1 MLKQSK
7 KIRDVIEISYNDTFI
22 ILAGIAQLV
31 ERLLAK
37 QKVAGSNPVSR
48 SIFNKQGGIMRYLL
62 VLTLFFANTAFSEIY
77 KDYEPSEEHIQLPVI
92 AVESNYL
99 DDYLVNLNKTWVRDM
114 EVMKELGYIVNY
126 AVYTSD
132 NANSPNV
139 WLTITYENMA
149 AMQPNEEQYNKVN
162 DILAERYSETEDEL
176 LTISKGYEEIR
187 KMVDNQIINRV
198 KFK

>member
-77 KDYEPSEEHIQLPVI
+77 KDYEPSEEHIQLTVI
-92 AVESNYL
+92 AVESL
-99 DDYLVNLNKTWVRDM
+99 SL
-114 EVMKELGYIVNY
+114 IH
-126 AVYTSD
+126 
-132 NANSPNV
+132 
-139 WLTITYENMA
+139 I
-149 AMQPNEEQYNKVN
+149 
-162 DILAERYSETEDEL
+162 
-176 LTISKGYEEIR
+176 
-187 KMVDNQIINRV
+187 
-198 KFK
+198 